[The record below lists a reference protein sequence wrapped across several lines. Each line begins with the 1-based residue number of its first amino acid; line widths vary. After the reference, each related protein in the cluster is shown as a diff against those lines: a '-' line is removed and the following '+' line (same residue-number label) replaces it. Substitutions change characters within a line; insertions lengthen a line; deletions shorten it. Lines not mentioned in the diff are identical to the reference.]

1 MEGRGTTGSVTDS
14 RGGWR
19 ERRTFRIWRL
29 SIPGIFTRFLVE
41 QGRDEGNRYSPYSCK
56 PVR

>member
-1 MEGRGTTGSVTDS
+1 MEDRGTTGSVMGS

-29 SIPGIFTRFLVE
+29 PIPGVFTRFLVK
-41 QGRDEGNRYSPYSCK
+41 QGRDEGDRYSPYSRK
-56 PVR
+56 PAR